1 MSTEYS
7 TQSPRM
13 DLNCLDYTTTT
24 FANGFAGRSPLV
36 DGLMVQVCFTYILS
50 TVPLTALLVFLWDK
64 NASDERRIRL
74 IAGAVAI
81 GSAGLACKILQ
92 IVLPIIGLGRT
103 RPLYDPNLIGIVHW
117 PIGLLPHALEGHS
130 SWPSDSAAWLF
141 GLALLIWL
149 HGGERLGISAL
160 FLAALSSSIRIPMGI
175 HFLSD
180 ILCGAAIGTLMVLA
194 SQRLPIPRFAFK
206 IPKLQRKWPVA
217 FCLAMFVVTYSLAT
231 FAADL
236 RSLAS
241 AIPHHSSDIGTG
253 ELNRRSEKEAEN
265 LGYPV
270 SSQSGHA
277 YP

>member
-1 MSTEYS
+1 MNLEY
-7 TQSPRM
+7 
-13 DLNCLDYTTTT
+13 LDYTTTT
-24 FANGFAGRSPLV
+24 FANGFAGRSPLI
-36 DGLMVQVCFTYILS
+36 DGFMVQVCFTYLLS
-50 TVPLTALLVFLWDK
+50 TVPLTALVVYLWDK
-64 NASDERRIRL
+64 NASNERRIRL
-74 IAGAVAI
+74 LAGAAAI
-81 GSAGLACKILQ
+81 GLSGLVCKILQ
-92 IVLPIIGLGRT
+92 ITLPMVGLGRT
-103 RPLYDPNLIGIVHW
+103 RPLYDPNLIGIIHW

-149 HGGERLGISAL
+149 HGGKRLGIPAL
-160 FLAALSSSIRIPMGI
+160 FLAALSSAIRIPMGI

-180 ILCGAAIGTLMVLA
+180 ILCGAAIGTLLVLA
-194 SQRLPIPRFAFK
+194 SQRSPIPRVAFK
-206 IPKLQRKWPVA
+206 LPELQRKWPVA

-253 ELNRRSEKEAEN
+253 EINRRSEKEAEN
-265 LGYPV
+265 LGYSV
-270 SSQSGHA
+270 SSQSRHA